1 MRILA
6 LPVIATGVLLLAA
19 ASLPPAAAL
28 AGKFLGVSGA
38 AQLQS
43 DTTVTAA
50 QPGPASAALRGEAPA
65 SASLT
70 LAAATPTASP
80 ARASAPP
87 ETATPPPRPSVTPTA
102 APAVAS
108 ATRPPPPSPTPD
120 ACGSRDAALRF
131 RPAELSLR
139 TEAEARWTLRLVN
152 EGSGPARDVVLRVSS
167 SGAGLRSLTHGGA
180 SWSPSAALPSWQIKI
195 GAIKG
200 GAEVELVFDG
210 SFAFSASN
218 TGALSLT
225 AAASVDL
232 LFEVVQESCRPALNA
247 SGKVFALV
255 RVNGRLQPAVKPVTA
270 PVLKVE

>member
-6 LPVIATGVLLLAA
+6 LPVIAAGVLLLAA

-28 AGKFLGVSGA
+28 AGKLLGVSGA

-43 DTTVTAA
+43 DTTVAAA
-50 QPGPASAALRGEAPA
+50 QPAPARAALRAEAPA
-65 SASLT
+65 PASLT

-87 ETATPPPRPSVTPTA
+87 DTATPPPRPSVTPTA
-102 APAVAS
+102 ALAVAT
-108 ATRPPPPSPTPD
+108 ATRPPPSPTPD
-120 ACGSRDAALRF
+120 ACGSRDAVLRF

-139 TEAEARWTLRLVN
+139 TEAEARWTLRLAN

-167 SGAGLRSLTHGGA
+167 SGAGLRSLTHGGT

-200 GAEVELVFDG
+200 GAEVELAFAG

-218 TGALSLT
+218 TGALSATT
-225 AAASVDL
+225 APSVDL

-247 SGKVFALV
+247 SGKVLALV